1 MTSPSPHN
9 RMPAQPDNQSVYERQ
24 RAAECSAL
32 TPYFQ
37 GNMNALFCVVSQEAP
52 SEQARK
58 AIEATAA
65 RIGIAALDIF
75 WIALRGVEQPAEELD
90 APSLLHLIEAI
101 DPLCL
106 VVTEQ
111 ASARILSLAYNQPI
125 KLDCCDGVL
134 GRSCC
139 AFVDFERMLQTDD
152 RKQRAWALLKEMLAR
167 VNAH

>member
-1 MTSPSPHN
+1 MTSSSYN
-9 RMPAQPDNQSVYERQ
+9 RTPVQSENQSVYERQ
-24 RAAECSAL
+24 REAECSAL
-32 TPYFQ
+32 ASYFQ
-37 GNMNALFCVVSQEAP
+37 GNVNALFCVVSQEAP

-58 AIEATAA
+58 AIEATATRA
-65 RIGIAALDIF
+65 GIAASDIF
-75 WIALRGVEQPAEELD
+75 WIALRGVAQPAEELD

-111 ASARILSLAYNQPI
+111 VSARTLSLAYNQPI

-134 GRSCC
+134 GRPCC
-139 AFVDFERMLQTDD
+139 AFVDFERLLQTDE
-152 RKQRAWALLKEMLAR
+152 RKQRAWTLLKEMLTR

>member
-1 MTSPSPHN
+1 MTSSSPDN
-9 RMPAQPDNQSVYERQ
+9 RTPVQPANQSVYERQ
-24 RAAECSAL
+24 REVECSAFA
-32 TPYFQ
+32 PYFQ
-37 GNMNALFCVVSQEAP
+37 GNVNALFCVVSQETP

-65 RIGIAALDIF
+65 RTGIAASDIF
-75 WIALRGVEQPAEELD
+75 WIALGGVSQPAEELA
-90 APSLLHLIEAI
+90 APSLLRLIEAI

-134 GRSCC
+134 GRPCC
-139 AFVDFERMLQTDD
+139 AFVDFERMLQTDE
-152 RKQRAWALLKEMLAR
+152 RKQRAWALLKEILTR